1 MNKIFISSIVRHILT
16 IVATLLAAK
25 GISIDAGTI
34 SSVSD
39 LILGLVLGGGVM
51 INSYVEKKAKPVD
64 AAANSFSLEETPPV
78 FPIVTEPES
87 TKEAPKGFY
96 LSERSEK
103 ALKGVDADL
112 VKVMK
117 IAIVDSPYDFVI
129 TEGLRSAERQEEMRR
144 TKKSQVKHS
153 KHQDGLA
160 VDIMCYDENGKGTW
174 EHKYYNA
181 VAAHIKK
188 IAEVN
193 EVEIEWGGD
202 WQRFVDAVHFQVNK

>member
-1 MNKIFISSIVRHILT
+1 MKNIFISSIVRHILT

-25 GISIDAGTI
+25 GVSIDAGTI

-51 INSYVEKKAKPVD
+51 INSYVEKNAKPVD
-64 AAANSFSLEETPPV
+64 AVVNPFSLKDN
-78 FPIVTEPES
+78 PIVAEPES
-87 TKEAPKGFY
+87 TKEAPKGFH

-112 VKVMK
+112 VKVIR
-117 IAIVDSPYDFVI
+117 IAVVDSPYDFVI

-160 VDIMCYDENGKGTW
+160 VDIMCYDENGNGTW

>member
-1 MNKIFISSIVRHILT
+1 MKNIFISSIVRHILT
-16 IVATLLAAK
+16 VVATLLAAK
-25 GISIDAGTI
+25 GFDVGAETVDSATN
-34 SSVSD
+34 
-39 LILGLVLGGGVM
+39 LILGLLVGGGV
-51 INSYVEKKAKPVD
+51 IANSFMEKKAKPVEVV
-64 AAANSFSLEETPPV
+64 ANPFVLEDN
-78 FPIVTEPES
+78 PIVVVES

-103 ALKGVDADL
+103 ALKGVDVDL
-112 VKVMK
+112 VKV
-117 IAIVDSPYDFVI
+117 IRTAIVDSPYDFVI

-160 VDIMCYDENGKGTW
+160 VDIMCYDENGNGTW

>member
-1 MNKIFISSIVRHILT
+1 MKNIFISSIVRHILT
-16 IVATLLAAK
+16 VVATLLAAK
-25 GISIDAGTI
+25 GFDIGAETID
-34 SSVSD
+34 SVTN
-39 LILGLVLGGGVM
+39 LVLGLLVGGGVM
-51 INSYVEKKAKPVD
+51 INSYVEKKTKPVD
-64 AAANSFSLEETPPV
+64 VVANPFSLKDN
-78 FPIVTEPES
+78 PIVDVES
-87 TKEAPKGFY
+87 TKEAPKGFF

-112 VKVMK
+112 VKLIR
-117 IAIVDSPYDFVI
+117 IAIVDSPYDFVV

-144 TKKSQVKHS
+144 TKKSRVKRS

-160 VDIMCYDENGKGTW
+160 VDIMCYDENGNGTW

-193 EVEIEWGGD
+193 EIAEIEWGGD
-202 WQRFVDAVHFQVNK
+202 WQRFVDAVHFQINK

>member
-1 MNKIFISSIVRHILT
+1 MNKFIVGSVVRHILT
-16 IVATLLAAK
+16 VVATLLAAK
-25 GISIDAGTI
+25 GINLDEGII
-34 SSVSD
+34 NSVSD
-39 LILGLVLGGGVM
+39 LILGLLLGGGVM
-51 INSYVEKKAKPVD
+51 
-64 AAANSFSLEETPPV
+64 ANSFMEKKTKPV
-78 FPIVTEPES
+78 EVVANPFDNLVTDVES

-103 ALKGVDADL
+103 ALEGVDADL
-112 VKVMK
+112 VKVIR
-117 IAIVDSPYDFVI
+117 IAIVDSPYDFVV
-129 TEGLRSAERQEEMRR
+129 TEGLRSTERQEEMRR

-160 VDIMCYDENGKGTW
+160 VDIMCYDENGNGTW

-181 VAAHIKK
+181 VAAHIKN